1 MKKKYLIIIGSLLLG
16 TSLSSCFKNDI
27 GPLPFIGDRVDL
39 DGNKIIHEIRPF
51 SFTNQKGEQVTNA
64 TYKNKIHV
72 VDFFFTSCPA
82 ICPYVTAQMKRI
94 QDHVVDYGDVMLIS
108 HTVDPKR
115 DSISVLKEYAEK
127 VGANHDVWHFLRG
140 TKDETLEI
148 ANEDYFIAALED
160 DDAPGGFDHSGK
172 IILLDKNAKIRGF
185 CDGMDPDSVTEFI
198 KTIDYLRGT
207 YE

>member
-1 MKKKYLIIIGSLLLG
+1 M
-16 TSLSSCFKNDI
+16 
-27 GPLPFIGDRVDL
+27 
-39 DGNKIIHEIRPF
+39 
-51 SFTNQKGEQVTNA
+51 
-64 TYKNKIHV
+64 
-72 VDFFFTSCPA
+72 
-82 ICPYVTAQMKRI
+82 
-94 QDHVVDYGDVMLIS
+94 
-108 HTVDPKR
+108 
-115 DSISVLKEYAEK
+115 KEYAEK
-127 VGANHDVWHFLRG
+127 VGANHDLWHFLRG